1 MKEKKLQINLL
12 EAHAQ
17 LDLKVERKLHLLLL
31 LVLHCRDCC
40 CNNLTGRLLP
50 VASWPCA
57 ACAACSCY
65 TPRQQL
71 PHLQ

>member
-1 MKEKKLQINLL
+1 MKEKKLKINLL

-31 LVLHCRDCC
+31 LLHCRDCC
-40 CNNLTGRLLP
+40 CNNLTGRL
-50 VASWPCA
+50 PCCKLA
-57 ACAACSCY
+57 VRRMCSMFCY